1 MVGAATGRSAVRGV
15 ALVVVLLFLTVSA
28 AAAGSAARSPV
39 RFQTLKVVDP
49 LSNGIEAFRLLVP
62 KSWIWKGGVQWNLNY
77 ATLASVTMRVRNPRG
92 LEAVESY
99 PLIPQVWSTA
109 TLLGP
114 EGSNYLGSEVRAP
127 LGAPEFLVR
136 LVIPT
141 LRGGLSPT
149 VRSVVP
155 LPRVVAALASMPQD
169 PSLTSSYAAARV
181 RIGYRQDG
189 RLVDE
194 DFYVGL
200 SYQRSAI
207 LPSQT
212 LWQPLFLYS
221 FKAARGSLDR
231 ASRTL
236 QAIVASVR
244 PSLKWFA
251 GYQSVQQLWL
261 QGQMQSIRAAG
272 ALSRAISEAN
282 DSISSSISQS
292 WRTQQDAYDRVY
304 DRVSEQVRGVETYDN
319 PFEDRPVQLP
329 SDYRY
334 AWVSARGDYV
344 LSDQAGFD
352 PNVGA
357 TVDWRLLRPS

>member
-1 MVGAATGRSAVRGV
+1 MRVVIGRSAVRGA
-15 ALVVVLLFLTVSA
+15 ALVAVVLVLAATA
-28 AAAGSAARSPV
+28 AAAGGAARSPS

-49 LSNGIEAFRLLVP
+49 LSNGIEAFRMLVP
-62 KSWIWKGGVQWNLNY
+62 KGWIWKGGVQWNLSY
-77 ATLASVTMRVRNPRG
+77 ANLASVAMRVRNPRG

-99 PLIPQVWSTA
+99 PLFPQVWSTA
-109 TLLGP
+109 TQLGP

-127 LGAPEFLVR
+127 LGAPEVLVR
-136 LVIPT
+136 LVIPA
-141 LRGGLSPT
+141 LRGGRSPT

-155 LPRVVAALASMPQD
+155 LPLVVGALAAIPQD

-181 RIGYRQDG
+181 RIGYRQG
-189 RLVDE
+189 SLLVDE

-231 ASRTL
+231 ASQTL

-251 GYQSVQQLWL
+251 GYQSV
-261 QGQMQSIRAAG
+261 
-272 ALSRAISEAN
+272 
-282 DSISSSISQS
+282 
-292 WRTQQDAYDRVY
+292 
-304 DRVSEQVRGVETYDN
+304 
-319 PFEDRPVQLP
+319 
-329 SDYRY
+329 
-334 AWVSARGDYV
+334 
-344 LSDQAGFD
+344 
-352 PNVGA
+352 
-357 TVDWRLLRPS
+357 